1 MDLDIFEQQLYHII
15 IINTDKVSEVWLDNI
30 SFIPM
35 KDFSFI
41 LLEDIS
47 FNFPE
52 NISFNLLQDNSFIL
66 LKEDNSLTK
75 AKLKSWCPRQSQVQ
89 EVLFL
94 SSKSFFCISGQ
105 QFQHPKALLTTNYK
119 IFVFWFHNFLIFL

>member
-1 MDLDIFEQQLYHII
+1 MDLDISEQQLYHII

-94 SSKSFFCISGQ
+94 SSKSFFCISDQ
-105 QFQHPKALLTTNYK
+105 QFHQLQDVRLLISQFF
-119 IFVFWFHNFLIFL
+119 IFFVVQRRV